1 MPFGTGLC
9 HLGTHNTRMTSL
21 AELLQHGAAYGW
33 LFVPTAIALGAL
45 HGLEPG
51 HSKSLMAAFI
61 VAVNG
66 TVKQAIILGMAATIS
81 HTAVVWAV
89 ALLGL
94 YLGQGNDA
102 HASEPYF
109 QLASAMLILIIGTWM
124 LLRIYNERHHRHEHH
139 HGDGHIHSH
148 ANDHGHDHETDINT
162 RFAGRT
168 VTNGQIILFGLSG
181 GLIPCPAAIT
191 VLLLCLQLKH
201 FTLGMT
207 LVMCF
212 SIGLALTLV
221 ASGVVA
227 AIGARS
233 AARRLRWLPSLIHKA
248 PYIAGSITLLLGT
261 YLSVTA
267 LQSILK

>member
-1 MPFGTGLC
+1 
-9 HLGTHNTRMTSL
+9 MTSL
-21 AELLQHGAAYGW
+21 AELLQQGAAYGW
-33 LFVPTAIALGAL
+33 LFIPTAIALGAL

-66 TVKQAIILGMAATIS
+66 TVKQAVMLGLAATVS
-81 HTAVVWAV
+81 HTVIVWAV
-89 ALLGL
+89 ALVGL
-94 YLGQGNDA
+94 YIGGNTDS

-109 QLASAMLILIIGTWM
+109 QLASAALIIIIGIWM
-124 LLRIYNERHHRHEHH
+124 LFRIRKERHHQHRHDHH
-139 HGDGHIHSH
+139 H
-148 ANDHGHDHETDINT
+148 DHGHSHDDGHNHEADINS
-162 RFAGRT
+162 RFAGRK

-201 FTLGMT
+201 FTLGMA
-207 LVMCF
+207 LVLCF

-221 ASGVVA
+221 ASGVLA
-227 AIGARS
+227 AVGVRS
-233 AARRLRWLPSLIHKA
+233 AGRRFHWLVPLIHKA
-248 PYIAGSITLLLGT
+248 PYIAGSITLVLGA
-261 YLSVTA
+261 YLGVSA

>member
-1 MPFGTGLC
+1 
-9 HLGTHNTRMTSL
+9 MTSL
-21 AELLQHGAAYGW
+21 AELLQQGAAYGW

-66 TVKQAIILGMAATIS
+66 TVKQAIMLGLAATVS
-81 HTAVVWAV
+81 HTMIVWAV
-89 ALLGL
+89 ALVGL
-94 YLGQGNDA
+94 YLGANSDS

-109 QLASAMLILIIGTWM
+109 QLASAVLILVIGIWM
-124 LLRIYNERHHRHEHH
+124 LFRIRKERHHHHKHSHEHTH
-139 HGDGHIHSH
+139 DHGDGHTHSH
-148 ANDHGHDHETDINT
+148 SHDDGHNHEADINA

-201 FTLGMT
+201 FTLGMA
-207 LVMCF
+207 LVLCF

-221 ASGVVA
+221 ASGVLA
-227 AIGARS
+227 AVGVRS
-233 AARRLRWLPSLIHKA
+233 AGRRFRWLAPLIHKA

-261 YLSVTA
+261 YLAVSA

>member
-1 MPFGTGLC
+1 
-9 HLGTHNTRMTSL
+9 MTSL
-21 AELLQHGAAYGW
+21 AELLQQGAAYGW
-33 LFVPTAIALGAL
+33 LFIPTAIALGAL

-66 TVKQAIILGMAATIS
+66 TVKQAIILGVAATVS
-81 HTAVVWAV
+81 HTAVVWVV
-89 ALLGL
+89 ALVGL
-94 YLGQGNDA
+94 YLGQGTDT

-109 QLASAMLILIIGTWM
+109 QLASAILIIIIGTWM
-124 LLRIYNERHHRHEHH
+124 VFRISKERHHHHEHH
-139 HGDGHIHSH
+139 HGHTHSHDDGH
-148 ANDHGHDHETDINT
+148 NHEADINA
-162 RFAGRT
+162 RFAGRK
-168 VTNGQIILFGLSG
+168 VSNGQIILFGLSG

-207 LVMCF
+207 LGLCF

-221 ASGVVA
+221 ASGVIA
-227 AIGARS
+227 AVGVRS
-233 AARRLRWLPSLIHKA
+233 ASHRFRWLPRLIHKA

-261 YLSVTA
+261 YLGLTA
-267 LQSILK
+267 LQSILN